1 MKVLIVGGVAGG
13 ASTATRLRRLDENAE
28 IIVFE
33 RGEFVSFA
41 NCGLPYYLG
50 EVIKERG
57 KLILKTPND
66 FKTRFDIDVRVLNEV
81 VSIDRDNKTVTV
93 RDIKNNTTYTENY
106 DKLVLSPGALP
117 IEPKFEIEDRS
128 KVFSLRTVPDVEN
141 IKEYVEKN
149 NPNEAAIIGGG
160 YIGVE
165 MAENLFNLGIK
176 VSIIELSNHLIGPL
190 DIDMSSYLYN
200 YLVKKGINIILENG
214 VQKIENHEGIDKI
227 ILNDGFVNADMV
239 IMSVGVRPESKLASD
254 SGLEIN
260 NRGAVVVNDM
270 MQTSDNNIYALGDV
284 IQVKNY
290 VTNQNDFIPLA
301 GPANRQARVVANNI
315 IGKETKYQGTQ
326 GSSILKIFDMT
337 IAMTGINE
345 AVAQRENINYKKMI
359 ITANSHAAYYPDAK
373 SLVLKVLYEKDT
385 ARILGAQIIGY
396 EGVDKRCDVLAT
408 AIRAKM
414 TAYDL
419 SDLELCYAPPYSS
432 AKDPVNLIG
441 NAIENE
447 IEGIVQN
454 IYVEDLNVKENEIL
468 LDTRTNREYEQGYIE
483 GAVHIPLDELR
494 ENLDKLDKSKNIIAY
509 CQSGLRSYI
518 ANRILKGNGYNVIN
532 LVGGYSLYD
541 SIQKAKK

>member
-50 EVIKERG
+50 EVIKERE

-149 NPNEAAIIGGG
+149 SPKEAAIIGGG

-190 DIDMSSYLYN
+190 DTDMSSYLYN

-260 NRGAVVVNDM
+260 NRGAIVVNDM

-315 IGKETKYQGTQ
+315 VGKETKYQGTQ

-345 AVAQRENINYKKMI
+345 SVAKRENINYKKMI

-541 SIQKAKK
+541 SIQKSKK